1 MVSHDQ
7 VDCVYFTS
15 LYNMYTCNFHS
26 FRDTVFKIPQV
37 SCLSN
42 RICKDSVESI
52 LVCSMQRQ
60 EEATKDIQFAKNSDT
75 LEIS

>member
-15 LYNMYTCNFHS
+15 LYNMYTCNFHN
-26 FRDTVFKIPQV
+26 FRDIGHCFQDTTS

-42 RICKDSVESI
+42 RICKDPVESI
-52 LVCSMQRQ
+52 LVCSGRQ
-60 EEATKDIQFAKNSDT
+60 GQLKIYSSLRIVTLSD
-75 LEIS
+75 